1 MSSSHWPEGVALREE
16 SVQSAIDALRQEQQ
30 TVTSANELNMIAM
43 QQAMQQRGQHL
54 QLVSK
59 VLSMMGDTDRAIV
72 GNMR

>member
-1 MSSSHWPEGVALREE
+1 
-16 SVQSAIDALRQEQQ
+16 
-30 TVTSANELNMIAM
+30 MITM

-59 VLSMMGDTDRAIV
+59 VLSMMGDTDRSIV